1 MYRHA
6 RKAIQ
11 PAGLPQKMVDF
22 IIIPMCAPLSN
33 KRLPPFLSELFAGQT
48 EHEKNISKISQALDL
63 TMKHDDAQWR
73 SHPSQLGAGP
83 REEVSRATIRYRR
96 PIRKQGNKKSRLM
109 LYKNVINSA
118 AVIPKF
124 CGTPFQIRNPV

>member
-1 MYRHA
+1 
-6 RKAIQ
+6 
-11 PAGLPQKMVDF
+11 
-22 IIIPMCAPLSN
+22 
-33 KRLPPFLSELFAGQT
+33 
-48 EHEKNISKISQALDL
+48 
-63 TMKHDDAQWR
+63 MKHDDAQWR

-96 PIRKQGNKKSRLM
+96 PIRKQGDKKSRLM

-124 CGTPFQIRNPV
+124 CGTPFQIRNPVQVGIPVCNWVSFCWRGRALVSESIFADGPH